1 MCFTGCDGNNALD
14 VSDIRGER
22 QGKGALMKDMQ
33 EVIDEMHRPCM
44 YLKVMLYSIGVKNE
58 NRPVPFL

>member
-33 EVIDEMHRPCM
+33 EVIDEQ
-44 YLKVMLYSIGVKNE
+44 SDVKCTDHACIL
-58 NRPVPFL
+58 R

>member
-14 VSDIRGER
+14 VSDIRGES

-33 EVIDEMHRPCM
+33 EVIDEQPD
-44 YLKVMLYSIGVKNE
+44 VKCTDHACIL
-58 NRPVPFL
+58 R

>member
-22 QGKGALMKDMQ
+22 ALMKDMQ
-33 EVIDEMHRPCM
+33 EVIDEQPD
-44 YLKVMLYSIGVKNE
+44 VKCTDHACTL
-58 NRPVPFL
+58 R